1 MKILSLDT
9 SSKICSVA
17 ILEDNNLIV
26 EKQINDEK
34 THSQKLMPLIDTIL
48 NENNLSLKD
57 FDLLACC
64 AGPGSFTGVRIGVS
78 TVKAFNDVFNIPIAS
93 VSSLE
98 SLAYNTL
105 GINYHGSLV
114 CSVIDAKNDN
124 IYYGIFKKIGD
135 TFPQLKDL
143 RAKNINEMLED
154 LAEFK
159 SFPILFIGNG
169 SKVHKNIIFE
179 NFPNAIFAED
189 KYDIQTSSSVG
200 KAGFEHYKQGIV
212 RRFKFYCSFIFKEI
226 SSRTSI
232 GWWKVMFNITKME
245 IHTMRLSDLEEI
257 KNNLESDFDNF
268 WNYEIFKEEL
278 GNTNSSY
285 LVLLYDD
292 EIIGFG
298 GIKIILDEANLMDIV
313 IKKSMRNQGFAKFLL
328 NELINISK
336 EENCSSITLEVNEN
350 NIHAIKLYNNF
361 NFKQVGKRKKYYKN
375 GDSAILMTL
384 KF

>member
-1 MKILSLDT
+1 
-9 SSKICSVA
+9 
-17 ILEDNNLIV
+17 
-26 EKQINDEK
+26 
-34 THSQKLMPLIDTIL
+34 
-48 NENNLSLKD
+48 
-57 FDLLACC
+57 
-64 AGPGSFTGVRIGVS
+64 
-78 TVKAFNDVFNIPIAS
+78 
-93 VSSLE
+93 
-98 SLAYNTL
+98 
-105 GINYHGSLV
+105 
-114 CSVIDAKNDN
+114 
-124 IYYGIFKKIGD
+124 
-135 TFPQLKDL
+135 
-143 RAKNINEMLED
+143 
-154 LAEFK
+154 
-159 SFPILFIGNG
+159 
-169 SKVHKNIIFE
+169 
-179 NFPNAIFAED
+179 
-189 KYDIQTSSSVG
+189 
-200 KAGFEHYKQGIV
+200 
-212 RRFKFYCSFIFKEI
+212 
-226 SSRTSI
+226 
-232 GWWKVMFNITKME
+232 MFNITKME

-313 IKKSMRNQGFAKFLL
+313 IKKSMRNQGFAKLLL

-350 NIHAIKLYNNF
+350 NIYAIKLYNNF